1 MGDVYGVTVLHD
13 PGQQTRFD
21 LVAIHGINGHPFKTW
36 THQNGDNWLE
46 YLFSDLADTRIM
58 TFGYNAQVFTS
69 SKGCVSDFAEQL
81 LQHLTSI
88 RRSTDS
94 IERPIIFVCH
104 SLGGLVVKKALLLAQ
119 EAHDASA
126 IRRAT
131 LLVVF
136 MGTPH
141 RGSQLASYADIA
153 VTCVKA
159 VGFKANTVNL
169 LQLKLDSDDLEDLG
183 SQFGSLLQ
191 SEGLKVLAFMNL
203 NL

>member
-1 MGDVYGVTVLHD
+1 MLT
-13 PGQQTRFD
+13 
-21 LVAIHGINGHPFKTW
+21 I
-36 THQNGDNWLE
+36 
-46 YLFSDLADTRIM
+46 YL
-58 TFGYNAQVFTS
+58 Q
-69 SKGCVSDFAEQL
+69 
-81 LQHLTSI
+81 
-88 RRSTDS
+88 
-94 IERPIIFVCH
+94 
-104 SLGGLVVKKALLLAQ
+104 ALLLAQ

-191 SEGLKVLAFMNL
+191 SEGLKVLTFMNL